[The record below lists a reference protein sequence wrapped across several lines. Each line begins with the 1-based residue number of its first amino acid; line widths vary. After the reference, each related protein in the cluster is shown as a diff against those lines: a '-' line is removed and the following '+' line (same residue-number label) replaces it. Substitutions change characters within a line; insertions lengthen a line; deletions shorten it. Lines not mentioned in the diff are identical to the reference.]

1 MSFERVSFR
10 RLREAEKG
18 RSLLNNNRGQ
28 ILPSFPVALDIDT
41 FAFCLCLLCLHRNI
55 FIFHF
60 SADRRELARMAASP
74 SAFCGRLTDE
84 FAAAAA
90 TFSGDARDA
99 LLSQGRVSLLLP
111 ALETRISPFI
121 GLKKQIG
128 DHLFLIYTTP
138 QVSSISA

>member
-1 MSFERVSFR
+1 M
-10 RLREAEKG
+10 
-18 RSLLNNNRGQ
+18 
-28 ILPSFPVALDIDT
+28 DT

-99 LLSQGRVSLLLP
+99 LLSQGRVFLVPSLQLLP
-111 ALETRISPFI
+111 VLETRISLFI
-121 GLKKQIG
+121 G
-128 DHLFLIYTTP
+128 
-138 QVSSISA
+138 

>member
-1 MSFERVSFR
+1 
-10 RLREAEKG
+10 
-18 RSLLNNNRGQ
+18 
-28 ILPSFPVALDIDT
+28 
-41 FAFCLCLLCLHRNI
+41 
-55 FIFHF
+55 
-60 SADRRELARMAASP
+60 MAASP

-99 LLSQGRVSLLLP
+99 TRSFHKDVYVSLLLLP

>member
-1 MSFERVSFR
+1 
-10 RLREAEKG
+10 
-18 RSLLNNNRGQ
+18 
-28 ILPSFPVALDIDT
+28 
-41 FAFCLCLLCLHRNI
+41 
-55 FIFHF
+55 
-60 SADRRELARMAASP
+60 MAASP

-84 FAAAAA
+84 FAAAA

-99 LLSQGRVSLLLP
+99 LLSQGHAILLP